1 MKIYFCCLLLTS
13 VTDKTCDIE
22 ILAVKDGIL
31 YSSQILTGA
40 ANINPLIL
48 NSYKVS
54 LSQRTNMSVSILQ
67 ILRSCSLIYLK
78 QTKGNS
84 K

>member
-1 MKIYFCCLLLTS
+1 MKIYFCNLLLTS

-48 NSYKVS
+48 NK
-54 LSQRTNMSVSILQ
+54 IA
-67 ILRSCSLIYLK
+67 IK
-78 QTKGNS
+78 
-84 K
+84 

>member
-1 MKIYFCCLLLTS
+1 MKIYFCYLLLTS

-31 YSSQILTGA
+31 YSSQVLTGA

-48 NSYKVS
+48 NK
-54 LSQRTNMSVSILQ
+54 IA
-67 ILRSCSLIYLK
+67 IK
-78 QTKGNS
+78 
-84 K
+84 